1 MLVQVPPPGQVVA
14 TQVVVSRG
22 SPGTQ
27 PSYTVTLASHHHHHH
42 QQEYCRWPLGNTLH
56 VKYSII
62 IETQTQGVRERAQ
75 VFETLHFLKGLMLRY
90 CAHFPATQ

>member
-27 PSYTVTLASHHHHHH
+27 PSYAVTLASHHHHQ

-62 IETQTQGVRERAQ
+62 IETQGVRERAQ
-75 VFETLHFLKGLMLRY
+75 VFETLNFFEKV
-90 CAHFPATQ
+90 